1 MLVPFLAIIS
11 QLFLGINTPFMYTG
25 YVLTIILGILFL
37 TTKKEISIPIFLWLL
52 VPYFIYKYIV
62 DFNFNELSHGSYYLT
77 LRQDLFI
84 IATFFALI
92 MIFNSLITDNYV
104 KIIDKYLL
112 AVVIGAPIFTLVQVY
127 YPLFLSPP
135 DLTIN
140 ANSLY
145 DIRRSSFFGFEDPN
159 ALAFTYLPLAYS
171 FIGYYL
177 LKKRMFLAFYLL
189 CIGLVLIF
197 SNTRY
202 VMVGFIFVIL
212 QLILSK
218 RNRLFTALRYLVV
231 ALICII
237 FLYYIVIYVGYDL
250 NSFYNIRLD
259 DKGNIFARVQSYET
273 FLEVFPRYFLFGTGN
288 EKAPVIISSLRGY
301 SPVIHVGF
309 LNHLVTYGIFGS
321 FFLFG
326 FWFGLFRSLYSRAKK
341 TKYWAGAIALMFFFW
356 SNLSVYM
363 YSIFFSGFLINL
375 ILERYNS
382 LKILEEQIAN
392 KKYRAI
398 KRNKSIANM
407 FKYQD
412 ETQK

>member
-1 MLVPFLAIIS
+1 
-11 QLFLGINTPFMYTG
+11 MYTA

-37 TTKKEISIPIFLWLL
+37 TTKKKVSIPIFLWLL
-52 VPYFIYKYIV
+52 VPYFIYKYTA
-62 DFNFNELSHGSYYLT
+62 DFNFHELSNGSYYLT
-77 LRQDLFI
+77 LRQSLFI
-84 IATFFALI
+84 IATFFALV
-92 MIFNSLITDNYV
+92 MILNSTITDNFV

-112 AVVIGAPIFTLVQVY
+112 AIIIGAPIFTLVQVY
-127 YPLFLSPP
+127 NPLFLSPN
-135 DLTIN
+135 DLTIG

-145 DIRRSSFFGFEDPN
+145 DIRRSSFFGYEDPN

-177 LKKRMFLAFYLL
+177 LKKRKFLAFYLL

-202 VMVGFIFVIL
+202 VMFGLILVIL

-231 ALICII
+231 TLICTLL
-237 FLYYIVIYVGYDL
+237 LYYIAIYIGYDF

-273 FLEVFPRYFLFGTGN
+273 FLEVFPRYFLFGSGN
-288 EKAPVIISSLRGY
+288 EMAPVIINSLRGY
-301 SPVIHVGF
+301 SPVIHVGY

-321 FFLFG
+321 IFLFG
-326 FWFGLFRSLYSRAKK
+326 FWLGLFRSLYSRAKK
-341 TKYWAGAIALMFFFW
+341 TRYWAGVMALIFFFW

-382 LKILEEQIAN
+382 VKILGEQIAN

-398 KRNKSIANM
+398 RRNNSIANM
-407 FKYQD
+407 VKYQD